1 MKHIGKERFRTRLD
15 TFFEK
20 NYYWHGNEPGHHIP
34 YLFALA
40 GEAWKTQKWV
50 HNILNREYY
59 PTPDGL
65 SGNDDAGQM
74 SAWLVF
80 SMVGFYP
87 VCPGMPY
94 YVIGSPGFEE
104 SIITLENGKKFK
116 VEAKGYTEENIYI
129 QSATLNGQPYNKCY
143 ILHKD
148 ILKGGT
154 LSFVMGNTPN
164 KQWASGADAMPYVTT
179 E

>member
-1 MKHIGKERFRTRLD
+1 MNYKNVIDPETGYARGRYANGEWIEPFEFDKFVDYICEGTPYHYTWYVPHDVNGLMKHIGKERFRTRLD

-20 NYYWHGNEPGHHIP
+20 DYYWHGNEPGHHIP

-87 VCPGMPY
+87 VCPGMP
-94 YVIGSPGFEE
+94 
-104 SIITLENGKKFK
+104 
-116 VEAKGYTEENIYI
+116 
-129 QSATLNGQPYNKCY
+129 
-143 ILHKD
+143 
-148 ILKGGT
+148 
-154 LSFVMGNTPN
+154 
-164 KQWASGADAMPYVTT
+164 
-179 E
+179 